1 MISSWEIIYLWI
13 DLQQLGDC
21 YLWIDRQQLGDHIY
35 FQLLLL
41 VVTQYC
47 LLYSKKIILNK
58 YLKL

>member
-47 LLYSKKIILNK
+47 LLYPK
-58 YLKL
+58 